1 MSRKLL
7 ERGALANFIFVTIM
21 INQMSVYCIQG
32 TDSYIIIFKF
42 IILLALNVVSL
53 CFIYNCWILEI
64 FVWLVEIIH
73 SSMMFIGSDQRASVF
88 CQFEIILWHLK
99 YIWINCMFQNWR
111 SRQTICMLYNLCSH
125 YQVDDRPSFY
135 KN

>member
-1 MSRKLL
+1 MVSMSRKLL

-53 CFIYNCWILEI
+53 CFIYNC
-64 FVWLVEIIH
+64 
-73 SSMMFIGSDQRASVF
+73 
-88 CQFEIILWHLK
+88 
-99 YIWINCMFQNWR
+99 
-111 SRQTICMLYNLCSH
+111 
-125 YQVDDRPSFY
+125 
-135 KN
+135 